1 MTTKKKPNDYKIYF
15 TGEINESYKNILI
28 INEFYYLPKEN
39 QVIFNKLT
47 ENHDLCFDANWNS
60 EFNILNSKN
69 SDNIILYFD
78 GVYGNEN
85 IVSSAATIYLK
96 DISYLDE
103 FDDPPIEKKIK
114 EIHLKYFCGT
124 KNYSAAS
131 YLMEKI
137 IYIMKL
143 LEFNSIIID
152 TPILSAVEFYKM
164 FGFKTLD
171 GSSIMYLNNEVI
183 NGGRK
188 NKKQKQKTKTKTK
201 NKKQKTKT
209 KNKKQKTKNKKQK
222 QIIPKVNY
230 RRSKL

>member
-28 INEFYYLPKEN
+28 SNEFYYLPKEN
-39 QVIFNKLT
+39 QDIFNKLT

-78 GVYGNEN
+78 GVYGDEK
-85 IVSSAATIYLK
+85 IVSSAATIFLK
-96 DISYLDE
+96 DISYTDE

-114 EIHLKYFCGT
+114 EIHLKFFCGT
-124 KNYSAAS
+124 KNYSAAL

-143 LEFNSIIID
+143 LQFNSIIID

-183 NGGRK
+183 NGGR
-188 NKKQKQKTKTKTK
+188 NKTKTKTKTKNK

-209 KNKKQKTKNKKQK
+209 KNKKTKNKKQK
-222 QIIPKVNY
+222 TNNT
-230 RRSKL
+230 

>member
-28 INEFYYLPKEN
+28 SNEFYYLPKEN
-39 QVIFNKLT
+39 QVIFDKLT

-114 EIHLKYFCGT
+114 EIHLKFFCGT

-143 LEFNSIIID
+143 LQFNSIIID
-152 TPILSAVEFYKM
+152 TPSSSSAVEFYKM

-183 NGGRK
+183 NGGR
-188 NKKQKQKTKTKTK
+188 NKPKPKPKTKTKTK
-201 NKKQKTKT
+201 TKKQ
-209 KNKKQKTKNKKQK
+209 KNKKQKTKNKKQNTKNKK
-222 QIIPKVNY
+222 QKTNNT
-230 RRSKL
+230 

>member
-28 INEFYYLPKEN
+28 SNEFYYLPKEN
-39 QVIFNKLT
+39 QVIFDKLT

-78 GVYGNEN
+78 GVYGDEK
-85 IVSSAATIYLK
+85 IVSSAATIFLK
-96 DISYLDE
+96 DISYTDE

-114 EIHLKYFCGT
+114 EIHLKFFCGT

-143 LEFNSIIID
+143 LQFNSIIID

-183 NGGRK
+183 NGGR
-188 NKKQKQKTKTKTK
+188 NKP
-201 NKKQKTKT
+201 KT

-222 QIIPKVNY
+222 NKKTKKQKTKN
-230 RRSKL
+230 KKQKTKNKKQKTKNK

>member
-1 MTTKKKPNDYKIYF
+1 MTTKKKPNDYNIYF
-15 TGEINESYKNILI
+15 TGKIDEPYKNILI
-28 INEFYYLPKEN
+28 SNEFYYLPTEN
-39 QVIFNKLT
+39 QDIFNKLT

-78 GVYGNEN
+78 GVYGDEK
-85 IVSSAATIYLK
+85 IVSSAATIFLK
-96 DISYLDE
+96 DISYTDE

-114 EIHLKYFCGT
+114 EIHLKFFCGT

-143 LEFNSIIID
+143 LQFHSIIID

-183 NGGRK
+183 NGGRNKTKTKTKTKKQKKKQK
-188 NKKQKQKTKTKTK
+188 NKKQKQK
-201 NKKQKTKT
+201 
-209 KNKKQKTKNKKQK
+209 QKTKNKK

>member
-28 INEFYYLPKEN
+28 SNEFYYLPKEN
-39 QVIFNKLT
+39 QVIFDKLT

-78 GVYGNEN
+78 GVYGDEK
-85 IVSSAATIYLK
+85 IVSSAATIFLK
-96 DISYLDE
+96 DISYTDE

-114 EIHLKYFCGT
+114 EIHLKFFCGT

-143 LEFNSIIID
+143 LQFNSIIID

-183 NGGRK
+183 NG
-188 NKKQKQKTKTKTK
+188 
-201 NKKQKTKT
+201 
-209 KNKKQKTKNKKQK
+209 
-222 QIIPKVNY
+222 
-230 RRSKL
+230 